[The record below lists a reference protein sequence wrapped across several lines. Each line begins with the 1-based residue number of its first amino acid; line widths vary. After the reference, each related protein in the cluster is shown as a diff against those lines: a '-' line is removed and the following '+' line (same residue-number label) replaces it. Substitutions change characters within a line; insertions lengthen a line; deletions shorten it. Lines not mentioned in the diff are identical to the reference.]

1 MLLVLPTLVATT
13 LAFAAE
19 KTDYSAASF
28 AAAQKAGKSI
38 LVEIQ
43 APWCPTCRAQAPIL
57 SQLESA
63 PKYVGLVV
71 FHVDFDS
78 QKDAVRGFGARMQ
91 STLIAFKGQTETAG
105 RSATPSRTP
114 SRRCWRLHSERGPG
128 IVGAGRLR
136 SRVGGGLERA
146 AAAPTLAEE
155 RDFQMRS
162 RRSFAFWT
170 LGLSVLLIASQAVG
184 AEHREY
190 AADAFDSAQRTGKS
204 IIVVVRASWC
214 PSCRVQESI
223 LSIIEYNPKYAGL
236 VVFLVDFDAQKDALW
251 QLDARAP
258 SNSYCLQ
265 GRRRDRPIRRRNPS
279 RFDRRAAGDDASEDA
294 MTLAPIGLAFVAGF
308 LSILSPCV
316 LPLVPIVFGTAASEH
331 RFGPVALAAGVTL
344 SFVTIGLFVATIG
357 LSLGI
362 DGDTIP
368 TAQRSRAGRRRA
380 GPGDAEP
387 SGPGCARGRTG
398 KQLGGFADPT
408 PRGARAHGP
417 VRRRPAAR
425 RRLEFLAPGRP
436 SAPPRSL
443 RRKAARPAPPP

>member
-214 PSCRVQESI
+214 PSCRVQELI

-279 RFDRRAAGDDASEDA
+279 RFRPPRCWRRRFRGRHDPSADRAR
-294 MTLAPIGLAFVAGF
+294 V
-308 LSILSPCV
+308 
-316 LPLVPIVFGTAASEH
+316 
-331 RFGPVALAAGVTL
+331 RR
-344 SFVTIGLFVATIG
+344 G
-357 LSLGI
+357 LSLHLVALRIAVGS
-362 DGDTIP
+362 DRVWNGGERAPFRPCRACRGGHAVVRHDRVVCRDDRP
-368 TAQRSRAGRRRA
+368 FARDRRRHDPDSPAQSCWSSPGWSWRCRAFRPGLRSREDR
-380 GPGDAEP
+380 
-387 SGPGCARGRTG
+387 
-398 KQLGGFADPT
+398 
-408 PRGARAHGP
+408 
-417 VRRRPAAR
+417 
-425 RRLEFLAPGRP
+425 
-436 SAPPRSL
+436 
-443 RRKAARPAPPP
+443 